1 MKTKDK
7 SLEKSRRNSPRRILP
22 WVVAGVLILGVL
34 SVMPS
39 VWALPQQV
47 PDFQTVPTLTPIPP
61 PATDPPP
68 ATSAPTDT
76 PGPAGAPTA
85 TPGAGAPTATPSPGA
100 LTATPGAAT
109 STATPGAG
117 TPTASATPTR
127 LGVTAVPIGPG
138 ACWTMPTPG
147 FKPVRSQALE
157 FEVNSDQ
164 ALVVPGQT
172 LTLRLTAT
180 NLGNEVIGD
189 VLICNPLDPAL
200 QRGKSVV
207 SQGRATLAAEGLIIE
222 FGDLLPGDSA
232 TAQIS
237 LTIPADFPLGGVIQD
252 QAWLFAQNQRASTGL
267 LTWALPPVVSASH
280 RGIAASCASVSGSDL
295 LLSSSWHWPST

>member
-7 SLEKSRRNSPRRILP
+7 SLESRRNSPRRILP

-47 PDFQTVPTLTPIPP
+47 PDLQTVPTLTPIPP
-61 PATDPPP
+61 PATAPPP
-68 ATSAPTDT
+68 VTSEPTDT
-76 PGPAGAPTA
+76 PVPAEPPTETPGAGAATA
-85 TPGAGAPTATPSPGA
+85 TPGAITP
-100 LTATPGAAT
+100 
-109 STATPGAG
+109 TATPGAG

-127 LGVTAVPIGPG
+127 LGITATPIGPG
-138 ACWTMPTPG
+138 VCWTVPTPG
-147 FKPVRSQALE
+147 FEPVRSQVLE

-172 LTLRLTAT
+172 LTLRLAVT
-180 NLGNEVIGD
+180 NLGNERIGD
-189 VLICNPLDPAL
+189 VLICNPLDPTL
-200 QRGKSVV
+200 QRGKPVV
-207 SQGRATLAAEGLIIE
+207 SQGKATFAKEGLIVE

-252 QAWLFAQNQRASTGL
+252 QAWLFAQDQRASTGL
-267 LTWALPPVVSASH
+267 LTWALPPVYLPPT
-280 RGIAASCASVSGSDL
+280 GE
-295 LLSSSWHWPST
+295 